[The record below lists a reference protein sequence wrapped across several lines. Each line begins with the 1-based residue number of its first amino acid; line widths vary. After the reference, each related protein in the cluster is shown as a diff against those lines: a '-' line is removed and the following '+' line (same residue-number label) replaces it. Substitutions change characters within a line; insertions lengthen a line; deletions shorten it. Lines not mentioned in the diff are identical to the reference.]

1 MYPQVAPAFVRDAG
15 LTNPRGFVPV
25 DVRTNAVEGRDGVYC
40 SEIAAPSRWRQAAP
54 ESGEFAWQMGEMV
67 AHDIMATAGYE
78 HSRLGACIAECG
90 GGAGVLVAPDYT
102 AVVRDPS
109 SGMPSCQVA
118 DKRDD
123 GEAAKLAW
131 VNKYVGRI
139 FGEGGRKFEP
149 SAASA

>member
-1 MYPQVAPAFVRDAG
+1 MLELTPEARDA
-15 LTNPRGFVPV
+15 
-25 DVRTNAVEGRDGVYC
+25 
-40 SEIAAPSRWRQAAP
+40 
-54 ESGEFAWQMGEMV
+54 MV
-67 AHDIMATAGYE
+67 AHAIAQTPGYE

-109 SGMPSCQVA
+109 SGKPSCQVA
-118 DKRDD
+118 DKRLD

-139 FGEGGRKFEP
+139 FGKGGRTFEP
-149 SAASA
+149 SAAGA